1 MKQESAASPK
11 NGARPEFCF
20 DLKNLEA
27 DLSSLAQK
35 GVTEFALHDERFAS
49 DKNALSSFLQAAAR
63 LAPNVYYSVPVQ
75 AQAIDAQVVGLL
87 QNLFCSV
94 DIFMSG
100 AAGRKFFLD
109 KKLISK
115 KAALLNNAGI
125 VFGFLMDFARA
136 EGDSVKAFRE
146 RVDFA
151 LPLYPNHIEF
161 EQLFSD
167 KKEARNSATFS
178 SQDIVWARNAA
189 YAISVF
195 YSEGRAVPWF
205 NSVLKPLKI
214 APSKFFSDFAE
225 WQLCNNCGFESRQKG
240 LELSHKE
247 IEKMQLLFLEEKY
260 SEKRLERLLP
270 VVSDIVRINGAFS
283 RLSGEGE
290 ESELNLSFNPD
301 DLLSPAAFDINSFEE
316 NVCME
321 NCRVL
326 IHEQNGE
333 PACKFL

>member
-1 MKQESAASPK
+1 MKQAEG
-11 NGARPEFCF
+11 GAKAELDF
-20 DLKNLEA
+20 DLKDIDA
-27 DLSSLAQK
+27 DLERAAK
-35 GVTEFALHDERFAS
+35 NGVTRFSLRGEKFSNDKKALAD
-49 DKNALSSFLQAAAR
+49 FLKKAAR
-63 LAPNVYYSVPVQ
+63 WIPNAYISIPVS
-75 AQAIDAQVVGLL
+75 AQVLDTEIASLL
-87 QNLFCSV
+87 QSLFCSLDV
-94 DIFMSG
+94 FMRG
-100 AAGRKFFLD
+100 EAGQKFFLD
-109 KKLISK
+109 KKLFSK
-115 KAALLNNAGI
+115 KAALLNGAGI
-125 VFGFLMDFARA
+125 VFGFLMDYARA
-136 EGDSVKAFRE
+136 DGDSVKNFRE
-146 RVDFA
+146 RLDFA
-151 LPLYPNHIEF
+151 LPLYPNHIDF
-161 EQLFSD
+161 EQLFSPQ
-167 KKEARNSATFS
+167 KEARNTATFS
-178 SQDIVWARNAA
+178 SQDINWARGVAFA
-189 YAISVF
+189 VRVF
-195 YSEGRAVPWF
+195 YTEGCAVPWF

-225 WQLCNNCGFESRQKG
+225 WQRCNNAGWEERQKI
-240 LELSHKE
+240 LSLGHKE

-321 NCRVL
+321 DCRVL